1 MIKVSKI
8 NGVVLLLLMA
18 ASNTFAQCSVC
29 RAGAES
35 NIEQGYTAGL
45 GLNSGIIYLLCMPY
59 ILAAIGFYIW
69 YRQRKKNKAKLQIEQ
84 SADY

>member
-8 NGVVLLLLMA
+8 IGVMLLLVLA
-18 ASNTFAQCSVC
+18 ASNIFAQCSVC

-35 NIEQGYTAGL
+35 NVEHGYTAGL

-59 ILAAIGFYIW
+59 IIAAIGFYIW
-69 YRQRKKNKAKLQIEQ
+69 YRQRKKNKAKVQLEQ
-84 SADY
+84 SPDY

>member
-8 NGVVLLLLMA
+8 IGVVLLLFMA

>member
-1 MIKVSKI
+1 MTKIIKI
-8 NGVVLLLLMA
+8 IGVMLLFVLTA
-18 ASNTFAQCSVC
+18 TNTFAQCSVC